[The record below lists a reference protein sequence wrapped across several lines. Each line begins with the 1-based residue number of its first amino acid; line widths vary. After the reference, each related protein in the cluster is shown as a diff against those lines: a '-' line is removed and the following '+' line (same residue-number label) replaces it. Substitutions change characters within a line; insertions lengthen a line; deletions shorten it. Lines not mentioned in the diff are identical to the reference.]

1 MEGALKAKHKVQN
14 CSARH
19 KDTIY
24 NFERGFIRSSQ
35 EQEII
40 GGNMVDVK
48 SPA

>member
-1 MEGALKAKHKVQN
+1 MEGALKAKHIGTN
-14 CSARH
+14 GT
-19 KDTIY
+19 DTIY